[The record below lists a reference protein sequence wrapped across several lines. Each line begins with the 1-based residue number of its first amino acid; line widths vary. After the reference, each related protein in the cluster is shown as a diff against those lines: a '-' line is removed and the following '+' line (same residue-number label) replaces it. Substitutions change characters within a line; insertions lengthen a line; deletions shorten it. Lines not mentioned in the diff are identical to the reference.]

1 MGDLPPGSRLA
12 VVRSQVAMD
21 SESEESASTTSTN
34 EDTSNTETEPLPET
48 EPFPDTEPFPE
59 YDESECEMLASCI
72 AAEKHHEEAWVNA
85 FGKAAR
91 QEIRM
96 VHVDPN
102 IIPYVQSDPS
112 QRSQVVLEQLR
123 DLLADP
129 EMPRDTRK
137 QFIIMINA
145 TLKFNLVIFHQS
157 PEFLAP
163 KEVEDA
169 ALDLETILNHVEFIE
184 EMLREQLETAEQVS
198 FALEDVSM
206 EATSTYERL
215 CKMSTVF
222 SKAMKNPCYLER
234 RLLALYMDMYEEW
247 VHNPFLLRN
256 RQLLNEQNPTP
267 ARTKLSRRV
276 LAIWELMNS
285 CIETYGTLTWLTL
298 EIKRQ
303 YFTPMMGYLCDSPE
317 IWEHCWDRYQAL
329 EKDRRQAAERDL
341 SRNDTAWI
349 MMEPSEPWI
358 GRLYGLVMSFGCS
371 FGCSF

>member
-1 MGDLPPGSRLA
+1 MDDLPPRSRLA
-12 VVRSQVAMD
+12 DVRSQVAMD
-21 SESEESASTTSTN
+21 SESEGSGSTTPTDA
-34 EDTSNTETEPLPET
+34 DTANTEIEPFPEA

-72 AAEKHHEEAWVNA
+72 AAEKRNEEAWIHA
-85 FGKAAR
+85 FSKAAQ

-96 VHVDPN
+96 THVDPN
-102 IIPYVQSDPS
+102 IVPYVQSDPS

-129 EMPRDTRK
+129 EMFPDIRR
-137 QFIIMINA
+137 QFITIINA
-145 TLKFNLVIFHQS
+145 ALQFNLVIFHQS

-169 ALDLETILNHVEFIE
+169 EFDLETILNHVEFIE
-184 EMLREQLETAEQVS
+184 EMLGEQLETAEQVS
-198 FALEDVSM
+198 FALEDVSK

-215 CKMSTVF
+215 CKSSAVF
-222 SKAMKNPCYLER
+222 AKAMKKPRYLEQ

-247 VHNPFLLRN
+247 VHNPFVLLRSC
-256 RQLLNEQNPTP
+256 QLLNEQNPTP
-267 ARTKLSRRV
+267 ERTELSRRV
-276 LAIWELMNS
+276 VVIWDLMNS

-329 EKDRRQAAERDL
+329 EKDRLKAAERDL
-341 SRNDTAWI
+341 SRNET
-349 MMEPSEPWI
+349 
-358 GRLYGLVMSFGCS
+358 V
-371 FGCSF
+371 

>member
-1 MGDLPPGSRLA
+1 MDDLPPGSRLA

-21 SESEESASTTSTN
+21 SESEESGSTTPTN
-34 EDTSNTETEPLPET
+34 EDASNTES

-72 AAEKHHEEAWVNA
+72 AAEKHHEEAWVQA
-85 FGKAAR
+85 FGKAAQ

-123 DLLADP
+123 DLLAHP
-129 EMPRDTRK
+129 EMLPEIRK
-137 QFIIMINA
+137 QFIVIINA

-169 ALDLETILNHVEFIE
+169 ALDLETILNHIEFIE

-198 FALEDVSM
+198 FAMEDVSM

-215 CKMSTVF
+215 CKTSTVF
-222 SKAMKNPCYLER
+222 AKAMKNTRYLER

-247 VHNPFLLRN
+247 VHNPFLLLRN
-256 RQLLNEQNPTP
+256 RQLLNEQTPTP

-276 LAIWELMNS
+276 LVIWELMNS

-329 EKDRRQAAERDL
+329 EKDRHKAAERDL
-341 SRNDTAWI
+341 SRNDTT
-349 MMEPSEPWI
+349 
-358 GRLYGLVMSFGCS
+358 
-371 FGCSF
+371 

>member
-1 MGDLPPGSRLA
+1 MDDLPPGSRLA

-21 SESEESASTTSTN
+21 SESEESGSTTATN
-34 EDTSNTETEPLPET
+34 ADTANTETEPLPEAESLPET
-48 EPFPDTEPFPE
+48 ETFPE
-59 YDESECEMLASCI
+59 YNESECEMLASCT
-72 AAEKHHEEAWVNA
+72 AAEKYHEEAWIYA
-85 FGKAAR
+85 LGKAV
-91 QEIRM
+91 QQQIRM
-96 VHVDPN
+96 LHVDPN

-112 QRSQVVLEQLR
+112 QHSQVVLEQLR

-129 EMPRDTRK
+129 EMPPDIRR
-137 QFIIMINA
+137 QFITIINA
-145 TLKFNLVIFHQS
+145 TLQFNLVIFHQS

-163 KEVEDA
+163 KEIEDA
-169 ALDLETILNHVEFIE
+169 ELDLETILNHVEFIE
-184 EMLREQLETAEQVS
+184 EMLREQLETAEQVP

-215 CKMSTVF
+215 CKMAAVF
-222 SKAMKNPCYLER
+222 AKAMNKPRYLER

-247 VHNPFLLRN
+247 VHNPFLLLRN

-303 YFTPMMGYLCDSPE
+303 FFTPMTGYLCDSPE

-329 EKDRRQAAERDL
+329 EKDRHKAAERDL
-341 SRNDTAWI
+341 SRYDT
-349 MMEPSEPWI
+349 
-358 GRLYGLVMSFGCS
+358 V
-371 FGCSF
+371 